1 MSQMSEAVA
10 SLEGP
15 HTPCTPHTP
24 GLPATPNTPGTGHK
38 SPRSGMASERNNK
51 DFTNDIKTDFNLED
65 LNFDPA
71 AIIGDNNGDWNVSE
85 IYPTS
90 LTIRPSN
97 FVLCSST
104 TWILTTSYHFLTAPV
119 SWRRLPPLEQVSL
132 TDSQTESGLARTNFV
147 LFRFRPR

>member
-1 MSQMSEAVA
+1 MSEAVA

-38 SPRSGMASERNNK
+38 SPRSGMNSERNNK

-71 AIIGDNNGDWNVSE
+71 AIIGDNNADWNVSE
-85 IYPTS
+85 
-90 LTIRPSN
+90 LTQHTQQPSN
-97 FVLCSST
+97 LVLFSST
-104 TWILTTSYHFLTAPV
+104 TWILTTSYHFSTAPE
-119 SWRRLPPLEQVSL
+119 SWRLLLPPEQVGLNS
-132 TDSQTESGLARTNFV
+132 DRGSQAGQG
-147 LFRFRPR
+147 

>member
-1 MSQMSEAVA
+1 MSEAVA

-38 SPRSGMASERNNK
+38 SPRSGMNSERNNK

-85 IYPTS
+85 PMPGYIIYHF
-90 LTIRPSN
+90 SN
-97 FVLCSST
+97 FILCSST
-104 TWILTTSYHFLTAPV
+104 TWILTTSYHFSTAPE
-119 SWRRLPPLEQVSL
+119 SWRLLLPPEQVGLNS
-132 TDSQTESGLARTNFV
+132 DRGSQAGQG
-147 LFRFRPR
+147 

>member
-1 MSQMSEAVA
+1 MSGQYPLEEGPLSQMSEAVA

-38 SPRSGMASERNNK
+38 SPRSGMTSERNNK

-85 IYPTS
+85 VYPAN

-132 TDSQTESGLARTNFV
+132 TDSQAVRTGED
-147 LFRFRPR
+147 